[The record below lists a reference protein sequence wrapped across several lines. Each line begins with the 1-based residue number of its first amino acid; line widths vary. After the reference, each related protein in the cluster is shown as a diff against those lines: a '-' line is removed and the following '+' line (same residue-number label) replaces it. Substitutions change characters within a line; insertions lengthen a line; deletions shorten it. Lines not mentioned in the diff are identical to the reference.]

1 MIKAYKIHKQRHSH
15 LERSDD
21 CNDCKSL
28 YGLAYRFRDQVS
40 TCNVA
45 GNHTYDDTAAYGDG
59 GVPVPRDVIERS
71 YPRESR
77 SRRYVGIKEYL

>member
-1 MIKAYKIHKQRHSH
+1 M
-15 LERSDD
+15 
-21 CNDCKSL
+21 
-28 YGLAYRFRDQVS
+28 S